1 MEELSNP
8 FRKVGIVLLVIG
20 ILDIGVMAYCIANKI
35 SYSSSFNIFAVIAGI
50 LLIKGSVKTARVIRW
65 FSAFFVI
72 AFIALMFI
80 MPITT
85 PVKLLVTQFKVNT
98 GGMLATYAISLLFIG
113 ILLWVYLQL
122 SKPSALARL
131 KDAGYKTGKPITA
144 LYAVLI
150 MVALGGVLF
159 FSIFNSESAERAK
172 ALAKE
177 QMGSNYQYH
186 ISSLNISGNS
196 GSAVVIAYNSSEI
209 KYVKVEW

>member
-8 FRKVGIVLLVIG
+8 FRKAGIVLLVIG
-20 ILDIGVMAYCIANKI
+20 ILDIGAMAYCIANKI

-65 FSAFFVI
+65 FSAFFI
-72 AFIALMFI
+72 LGFIALMFI
-80 MPITT
+80 IPITT
-85 PVKLLVTQFKVNT
+85 PAKLLVTQFKVNT
-98 GGMLATYAISLLFIG
+98 GGMLATYAISLFFIG
-113 ILLWVYLQL
+113 ILLWIYLQL
-122 SKPSALARL
+122 SRPAALARL

-150 MVALGGVLF
+150 MVAMGGVLF
-159 FSIFNSESAERAK
+159 FSILNSESAERAK
-172 ALAKE
+172 TLAKE
-177 QMGSNYQYH
+177 QMGPNYQYH
-186 ISSLNISGNS
+186 ISSLNISGNR

>member
-1 MEELSNP
+1 MEELSHP
-8 FRKVGIVLLVIG
+8 FRKAGIVLLVIG

-85 PVKLLVTQFKVNT
+85 PAKLLVTQFKVNT

-150 MVALGGVLF
+150 MVALGGIVF

-177 QMGSNYQYH
+177 QMGPNYQYH